1 MLGPDSRYRDNE
13 DRMLERPDSG
23 QVVYRE
29 RRLLPAS
36 SDHLITQSVERDV
49 EERID
54 QLANRTLGSPD
65 AYWQLCDANGVMNP
79 REITQRPRNIVLV
92 PAPLFKVTR

>member
-13 DRMLERPDSG
+13 DRMLDRPDSG

-29 RRLLPAS
+29 RRLLPAPA
-36 SDHLITQSVERDV
+36 DHLITQSVERDV
-49 EERID
+49 EERLD
-54 QLANRTLGSPD
+54 QLADRTLGAPD